1 MKRKA
6 NNGILIQVLTLG
18 LLHSSSGYQSCR
30 LPFCLANKRNTQ
42 PTPSLWATVEGTIS
56 NFNTEEGNNHPL
68 KITTLDS
75 FFPHHKPRNG
85 RRENKALHD
94 IEFLRKRTSDL
105 LKTTEYCI
113 TGSECPID
121 HNLGRHMKVEKKTF
135 HFLMDGWAL
144 SGAPDAIEQ
153 SRHLLERLE
162 QLGSFYRLSTGT
174 SKNLQP
180 DVRSYTKFINTIS
193 RNGDM
198 KAGQEAEAV
207 LMKMKDLYQQHVNS
221 NPELASSIK
230 PNSYTFTAVIQAHC
244 NANTYESAER
254 AVELTERM
262 VDKYQRGDP
271 DVIPTFRA
279 FNHAIRAFGKHGQ
292 AERAEEIFARMVSL
306 YESGIPEAKPRIIN
320 YNALISAWA
329 NCKREGSAQ
338 RAEQVLDR
346 MQANNIEPTTVSYN
360 AVLDAFAKSG
370 DAAEKAEELLIKM
383 EGTTKPNTRSFNSV
397 MNAWAKSR
405 HPEAATKAQNLLYL
419 MERRYEDGDKDVR
432 PDVHSFCTVINGT
445 FEEESDY
452 CSFGGH

>member
-1 MKRKA
+1 MKSKT
-6 NNGILIQVLTLG
+6 NGILILTIG
-18 LLHSSSGYQSCR
+18 LLQSSSGYQSRR
-30 LPFCLANKRNTQ
+30 LPFCVHNNHNRQRTSN
-42 PTPSLWATVEGTIS
+42 LWATVEGTIPS
-56 NFNTEEGNNHPL
+56 SNTEEGNDHPL

-75 FFPHHKPRNG
+75 FLPPKPRNG

-94 IEFLRKRTSDL
+94 IDFLRKRTSDL

-113 TGSECPID
+113 TGSDPVD
-121 HNLGRHMKVEKKTF
+121 HNLGRHMKIEKKTF

-153 SRHLLERLE
+153 SKQLLERLE
-162 QLGSFYRLSTGT
+162 QLGNFYRLSSGT
-174 SKNLQP
+174 NKNLQP

-198 KAGQEAEAV
+198 NAGHEAEEV

-271 DVIPTFRA
+271 DVTPTYKA

-329 NCKREGSAQ
+329 NCKWEGSAQ

-346 MQANNIEPTTVSYN
+346 MQADNIEPTTVSYN

-383 EGTTKPNTRSFNSV
+383 ERTTKPNTRSFNSV

-405 HPEAATKAQNLLYL
+405 HPDAASKAQNLLDL

-445 FEEESDY
+445 F
-452 CSFGGH
+452 